1 MISVV
6 LEIAIVLAAALLLAA
21 VALLRGMRRAAVVLE
36 PRRQHNVPLE
46 RIGPYR
52 PEDIVVR
59 YGAGR
64 GPHHTHL
71 N

>member
-21 VALLRGMRRAAVVLE
+21 VALLRGMRRAAS
-36 PRRQHNVPLE
+36 VPQATPPSPLSLE

-52 PEDIVVR
+52 PETIAVR

-64 GPHHTHL
+64 GPHDTHL